1 MGAWGQEGL
10 TNNPSCPHAPEFNR
24 HGALAG
30 RGRRLVPNL
39 FSQFSSTAIYA
50 RHPTSGARSCPSS
63 GRDHVVL

>member
-1 MGAWGQEGL
+1 MGAWGQDGL

-39 FSQFSSTAIYA
+39 F
-50 RHPTSGARSCPSS
+50 RNL
-63 GRDHVVL
+63 VVLLFTRGIRRLARGRVPHQDATT